1 MPGTG
6 TGSVSGLGTATTAA
20 RLSRTYNSFSG
31 VDIQATFAG
40 THIGELQGVSYT
52 VTREKAPLYTMGS
65 PDPRAFSR
73 GKRGIAGS
81 LIFLVFD
88 RSNLLESLGVNSKFW
103 ADIQDLS
110 YLKSLTG
117 QDPTLGNGF
126 EGASRPLAANLAANA
141 LGQGGDLARIGT
153 VRQMQAWYHDQ
164 IPPFDIVLT
173 AINEYGHA
181 ARMVIRGVEI
191 LNAGSGISI
200 DDITTDENMTFV
212 ATDIIPWQS
221 LGWADPKASAPLG
234 FGTRSADLAT

>member
-1 MPGTG
+1 MSTPGMAG
-6 TGSVSGLGTATTAA
+6 TVA
-20 RLSRTYNSFSG
+20 RLSKTYNSFSG

-40 THIGELQGVSYT
+40 QPIGELQGVSYT

-88 RSNLLESLGVNSKFW
+88 RSNLLEALGDKAKFW
-103 ADIQDLS
+103 ADNIDLTYFKNIGYDGPPGAEDATS
-110 YLKSLTG
+110 FSSPYALT
-117 QDPTLGNGF
+117 DTIN
-126 EGASRPLAANLAANA
+126 
-141 LGQGGDLARIGT
+141 DGT
-153 VRQMQAWYHDQ
+153 VTDQLRSGTIQRARAWYHDQ

-173 AINEYGHA
+173 ALNEYGHA

-221 LGWADPKASAPLG
+221 LGWADPGVASQLP
-234 FGTRSADLAT
+234 FGQASQLPALS

>member
-1 MPGTG
+1 MAGA
-6 TGSVSGLGTATTAA
+6 VA
-20 RLSRTYNSFSG
+20 RLSQTYNSFSG
-31 VDIQATFAG
+31 VDIQATFANKPV
-40 THIGELQGVSYT
+40 GELQGVSYT

-88 RSNLLESLGVNSKFW
+88 RSNLLQALGEKSYFW
-103 ADIQDLS
+103 ADSIDLTYLANFTVDSDLS
-110 YLKSLTG
+110 AVTH
-117 QDPTLGNGF
+117 
-126 EGASRPLAANLAANA
+126 GATTRTFAQRRAITEVATP
-141 LGQGGDLARIGT
+141 GEEYRTGT
-153 VRQMQAWYHDQ
+153 VVKARAWYHDQ

-173 AINEYGHA
+173 ALNEYGHA

-212 ATDIIPWQS
+212 ATDIIPWQA
-221 LGWADPKASAPLG
+221 LGWQDPTDISPV
-234 FGTRSADLAT
+234 GTETQV

>member
-1 MPGTG
+1 MPTPGMAA
-6 TGSVSGLGTATTAA
+6 SVA

-31 VDIQATFAG
+31 VDIQAVFSG
-40 THIGELQGVSYT
+40 NRIGELQGVSYT

-88 RSNLLESLGVNSKFW
+88 RSNLLEAMGSKANFWSDTMDGSFLKDGGGRSLNAGMNGVGDYKPMSLEAGPGLGEV
-103 ADIQDLS
+103 AD
-110 YLKSLTG
+110 YR
-117 QDPTLGNGF
+117 
-126 EGASRPLAANLAANA
+126 EGVVKQSR
-141 LGQGGDLARIGT
+141 
-153 VRQMQAWYHDQ
+153 AWYHDQ

-173 AINEYGHA
+173 ALNEYGHA

-221 LGWADPKASAPLG
+221 LGWADPEKAPSNIGAPSS
-234 FGTRSADLAT
+234 FV

>member
-1 MPGTG
+1 M
-6 TGSVSGLGTATTAA
+6 SQ
-20 RLSRTYNSFSG
+20 TYNSFSG
-31 VDIQATFAG
+31 VDIHVTMAG
-40 THIGELQGVSYT
+40 TPIGELQGVSYT

-88 RSNLLESLGVNSKFW
+88 RSNLLESLGEKAQFW
-103 ADIQDLS
+103 ADVADLT
-110 YLKSLTG
+110 YLKQFGIESTFQRG
-117 QDPTLGNGF
+117 QEISVGQAVQNAG
-126 EGASRPLAANLAANA
+126 LATQAEEF
-141 LGQGGDLARIGT
+141 RYGT
-153 VRQMQAWYHDQ
+153 VQRARAWYHDQ

-181 ARMVIRGVEI
+181 ARMVIKGVEI

-212 ATDIIPWQS
+212 ATDIVPWQS
-221 LGWADPKASAPLG
+221 LGWADPQLNRDERYAFGAQSNFAP
-234 FGTRSADLAT
+234 AA